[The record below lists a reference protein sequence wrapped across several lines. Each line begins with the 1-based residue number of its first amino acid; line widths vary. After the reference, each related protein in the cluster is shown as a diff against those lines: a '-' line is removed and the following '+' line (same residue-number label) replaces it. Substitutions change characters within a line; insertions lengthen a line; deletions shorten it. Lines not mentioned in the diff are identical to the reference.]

1 MSDTPWIDTQQLRV
15 GLYVYLDLGWM
26 DHPFAFSHFKITS
39 AEQIDIIAG
48 LRLQKV
54 RYNPELSDEAVA
66 LAVVSRPQAPSPAP
80 VAEVEH
86 VPPAA
91 SPVMLAKQ
99 AMLAK
104 IRQRR
109 EVAERIEKAF
119 VATARSIR
127 DIERNLYSQ
136 PAETLAT
143 ATGLVADI
151 ADRMLTAPEMVIQVI
166 GEKPGGEE
174 LYLHSLNV
182 AVLAMMMAKE
192 MGLPRGVVSSLGL
205 GALLHDI
212 GQHDIPDRVRYKVG
226 ELTSAERHFFEQH
239 PVYGVAMAKRMRV
252 SDAVLAVIAQHHEY
266 WDGGGYP
273 AHLQGERI
281 ALLARI
287 VVITNHFDELCNP
300 PALADALTPHEAL
313 SAMFARLRGKFD
325 PQLLRVFIRCMGVYP
340 PGSVVQLSNGL
351 LAQVSSVNTA
361 HPMKPVVLVYDP
373 SVPRDEAILL
383 DMSEEPQ
390 LNISKSIRPVQVP
403 REVLNYLSPRMHLSY
418 YFDGSKSS
426 SIKPGASKA

>member
-26 DHPFAFSHFKITS
+26 DHPFAFSHFKINS

-48 LRLQKV
+48 LGLQKV

-66 LAVVSRPQAPSPAP
+66 LAVASRHKAPSPAP
-80 VAEVEH
+80 VTDVAR
-86 VPPAA
+86 VPAAA
-91 SPVMLAKQ
+91 SPVMQAKQ

-182 AVLAMMMAKE
+182 AVLAMMMARE
-192 MGLPRGVVSSLGL
+192 MGLPRDVVSTLGL

-212 GQHDIPDRVRYKVG
+212 GQHDIPDRVRNKVG
-226 ELTSAERHFFEQH
+226 DLTPAERHFFEQH
-239 PVYGVAMAKRMRV
+239 PVYGVAMAQRMHV
-252 SDAVLAVIAQHHEY
+252 SDAVLAVIAQHHEH

-273 AHLQGERI
+273 ARLQGEGI

-287 VVITNHFDELCNP
+287 VVITNYFDELCNP

-313 SAMFARLRGKFD
+313 SAMFARLQGKFD
-325 PQLLRVFIRCMGVYP
+325 PQLLRVFIHCMGVYP

-351 LAQVSSVNTA
+351 LALVSSVNTT
-361 HPMKPVVLVYDP
+361 HPMKPVVLVHDP

-383 DMSEEPQ
+383 DMSQEPQ
-390 LNISKSIRPVQVP
+390 LNISKSIRPAQVP
-403 REVLNYLSPRMHLSY
+403 REVLNYLSPRLHLSY
-418 YFDGSKSS
+418 YFDGNNSPSG
-426 SIKPGASKA
+426 KPGASKA